1 MNRMSTRVRI
11 LLVVMW
17 VLPAAASTV
26 GVYLVSPAYKP
37 EMGMGEAFLAN
48 LIAWMTWALW
58 VPVVLW
64 ISDRFPLERN
74 RWMLSIGAH
83 VVGACVVGGI
93 QVLLFQLV
101 LQQFSLV
108 NPDWKAES
116 LFAVGMRWYAGQM
129 LVVYFAIVGAH
140 TAIRLHAAYRT
151 QAETAAKLETDL
163 ANAQLHALRS
173 QLNPHFLFNALN
185 SVVTLIGR
193 DTHGAQ
199 RMIVRLSELL
209 RATLAAGDGSEV
221 QLRQELELVERYL
234 DIERIRFGS
243 RLSVTIDVPA
253 ELMTATVP
261 ALLLQP
267 LVENAITHG
276 LSQIST
282 TGLVSVR
289 AWVEGR
295 MLHLEV
301 RDNGPGPF
309 VKPKRPGSGIGV
321 SNLRARLE
329 RLYGDEQSIELL
341 EAPGGGCIAAV
352 MLPMVFARGEMRGS
366 TISSAIELPPDTESA
381 AVVGV
386 AHR

>member
-1 MNRMSTRVRI
+1 MGRLSTRVRI

-26 GVYLVSPAYKP
+26 GVYFVSPVFKQN
-37 EMGMGEAFLAN
+37 MGMAEAFLAN
-48 LIAWMTWALW
+48 LLAWMTWALW
-58 VPVVLW
+58 VPVILW
-64 ISDRFPLERN
+64 MSDLLPLERN
-74 RWMLSIGAH
+74 RWAFS
-83 VVGACVVGGI
+83 VGVHTVAALVVGGI

-108 NPDWKAES
+108 NPEWKAES
-116 LFAVGMRWYAGQM
+116 LFAVGTRYYAGQM

-140 TAIRLHAAYRT
+140 AAIRLHAAYRT
-151 QAETAAKLETDL
+151 QVDMATKLEADL
-163 ANAQLHALRS
+163 VNAQLHALRS

-193 DTHGAQ
+193 DTQGAQ

-234 DIERIRFGS
+234 AIERIRFGS
-243 RLSVTIDVPA
+243 RLSVMIDVPA
-253 ELMTATVP
+253 DLMAATVP

-276 LSQIST
+276 ISQIST
-282 TGLVSVR
+282 PGTVSVR
-289 AWVEGR
+289 AWIDGPI
-295 MLHLEV
+295 LHLEV
-301 RDNGPGPF
+301 RDNGPGPL
-309 VKPKRPGSGIGV
+309 VKAKRPGSGIGV

-329 RLYGDEQSIELL
+329 RLYGDEQSVELVS
-341 EAPGGGCIAAV
+341 ASGGGCIAAV
-352 MLPMVFARGEMRGS
+352 TLPVVYARTATLLASALE
-366 TISSAIELPPDTESA
+366 SSDRA
-381 AVVGV
+381 ADSGVVAASG
-386 AHR
+386 ASDR